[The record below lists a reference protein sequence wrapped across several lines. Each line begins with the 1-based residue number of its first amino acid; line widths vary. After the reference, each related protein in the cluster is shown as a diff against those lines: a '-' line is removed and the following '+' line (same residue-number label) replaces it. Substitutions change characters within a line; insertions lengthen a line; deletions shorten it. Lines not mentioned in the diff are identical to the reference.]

1 MARRWVLMLTL
12 LLMLVP
18 HWHGVDFA
26 AQEKVPM
33 SQVKFMTLDPGHF
46 HAGLVQKEMYQGVS
60 KQVHVYAPL
69 GSDLMAHLN
78 RILAFNNRP
87 ANPTAWELEVHTGPD
102 FLTRMLKERPGNVVV
117 ISGRNKGKIDRIK
130 ASVEA
135 GLNVLADKPWIIEP
149 ADLPKLESALNTA
162 DQKGLIAYDIMT
174 ERYEITSI
182 LQKALVNDRPTFG
195 TMERGTEANPA
206 VYVESVHYLFK
217 TVAGLPLLRPAWFFD
232 VNQQGEGLPDV
243 GTHLVDI
250 VQWIMFPEQPINRQD
265 SKVLAAK
272 RWPTVMSKSDFQKV
286 TGEKSFPDYLAPNV
300 KGDNLEYYC
309 NTQVS
314 YALRDIHVKLD
325 VLWKFETPAGGGDT
339 HFATFKGTKSR
350 VEIRQ
355 GKEQK
360 YRPELYVV
368 PNNPGERDSVLA
380 ALKQKVESLNR
391 TYSGIGVSDLGKEL
405 VITIPDTYRVGH
417 EAHFAQVTNR
427 FLEFLKRPKTLPA
440 WEKPNMVAKYYV
452 TTKGLE
458 LSRGGQT
465 AKK

>member
-1 MARRWVLMLTL
+1 MAKRWVLILILLLTL
-12 LLMLVP
+12 VP
-18 HWHGVDFA
+18 QWPGVDFA
-26 AQEKVPM
+26 AQEKLPM

-78 RILAFNNRP
+78 RILAFNNREVS
-87 ANPTAWELEVHTGPD
+87 PTAWELEVHTGPD
-102 FLTRMLKERPGNVVV
+102 FMARMLNERPGNVVV
-117 ISGRNKGKIDRIK
+117 ISGRNRGKIDRIK

-162 DQKGLIAYDIMT
+162 DQKGLVAYDIMT

-182 LQKALVNDRPTFG
+182 LQKALVNDSATFG
-195 TMERGTEANPA
+195 SAERGTEEAPA

-217 TVAGLPLLRPAWFFD
+217 TVAGMPLLRPAWFFD

-250 VQWIMFPEQPINRQD
+250 VQWILFPEQAINRRD
-265 SKVLAAK
+265 SKVLSAK

-286 TGEKSFPDYLAPNV
+286 TGEKSFPDYLRPNV
-300 KGDNLEYYC
+300 NGDELQYYC

-314 YALRDIHVKLD
+314 YTLRDIHIKLD

-350 VEIRQ
+350 IEIRQ

-368 PNNPGERDSVLA
+368 PNNPGEKNSILA
-380 ALKQKVESLNR
+380 ALKQKVESLNQA
-391 TYSGIGVSDLGKEL
+391 YPGIGVSDLGKEL

-427 FLEFLKRPKTLPA
+427 FLEYLKNLKTLPA

-452 TTKGLE
+452 TTKGLD
-458 LSRGGQT
+458 LSRAGGT